1 MKVYVV
7 SKVWYSNII
16 ILSAFDSEQKAVMFA
31 EQHSKETK
39 SRRENYNID
48 EMDVK

>member
-7 SKVWYSNII
+7 SKVWYSNIM
-16 ILSAFDSEQKAVMFA
+16 ILSAFDSQQKADMFA
-31 EQHSKETK
+31 EQHSKQTK
-39 SRRENYNID
+39 SSRENYNID

>member
-1 MKVYVV
+1 MKVFIV

-16 ILSAFDSEQKAVMFA
+16 ILSAFGSQQKAVMFI

-39 SRRENYNID
+39 SRTENYKID
-48 EMDVK
+48 EMVVR